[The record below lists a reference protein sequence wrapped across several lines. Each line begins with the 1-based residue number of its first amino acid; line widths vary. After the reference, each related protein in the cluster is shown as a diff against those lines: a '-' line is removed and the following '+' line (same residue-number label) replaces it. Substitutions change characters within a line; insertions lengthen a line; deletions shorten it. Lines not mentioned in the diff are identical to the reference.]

1 AARPSRRSPRWSDWS
16 CGRGGYGTRPICGRR
31 SATAREWKPAMPSGR
46 IPTSC
51 PPPKTWTILLGS
63 PNRRPAVPT
72 RSTRRRTSFSTT
84 VTTTPEPHITDK
96 LRSDAITVLSA
107 WPAPNP
113 RQEGLRH
120 RYLRY
125 LSEHRDAMWRSCSP
139 DHLTASALIVSADR
153 RHVLLTLH
161 ARAKRW
167 LQTGGHCEAGD
178 DTLAA
183 AAMREAREESGIDA
197 LTIGS
202 TPVLLSRH
210 AVPFCGP

>member
-1 AARPSRRSPRWSDWS
+1 
-16 CGRGGYGTRPICGRR
+16 
-31 SATAREWKPAMPSGR
+31 M
-46 IPTSC
+46 
-51 PPPKTWTILLGS
+51 
-63 PNRRPAVPT
+63 
-72 RSTRRRTSFSTT
+72 
-84 VTTTPEPHITDK
+84 TTTPEPHITDK

-183 AAMREAREESGIDA
+183 AAIREAREESGIDA

-210 AVPFCGP
+210 AVPFCGPAAHHLDVQYCAIAPVGAEIRVSSESDDVRWWPAVSLPEDADAAVRDLVAACTR